1 MLPKPGLSSVHL
13 SGFPGCMAKATDYEL
28 LTGVSELMSETA
40 MLRLMLKRLSG

>member
-1 MLPKPGLSSVHL
+1 
-13 SGFPGCMAKATDYEL
+13 MAKATDYEL